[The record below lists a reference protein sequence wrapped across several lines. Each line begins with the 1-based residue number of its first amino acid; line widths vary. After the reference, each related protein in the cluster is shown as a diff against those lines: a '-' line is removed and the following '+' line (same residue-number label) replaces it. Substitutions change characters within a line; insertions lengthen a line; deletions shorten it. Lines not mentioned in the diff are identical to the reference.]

1 MSDFSS
7 LIASVESYI
16 RQNGNNEITGNILQ
30 QVLVSIINT
39 LGTTSINALET
50 GLSTEQTTR
59 ANADT
64 ALGGRIDTAEGNIS
78 SLSGIVTTLQT
89 RLDEGYIYKGIATP
103 TTNPQTPTGKIFY
116 IAMQAGMYTN
126 FGGLTVSQGI
136 NILSYN
142 GATWSQEQL
151 IGIDDEPTAE
161 SNNLVK
167 SGGVYGST
175 PSIDNT
181 TEDIDFSIDDEED
194 NMILLMKNGHI
205 KTQKFDS
212 EKNGQTEIGTSE
224 NDFEISDEKNY
235 PLCVFNNG
243 HIKTQ
248 KFDSEK
254 IPTSKI
260 ITENGLNILVI

>member
-1 MSDFSS
+1 MSDFSA
-7 LIASVESYI
+7 LIASVQSYI
-16 RQNGNNEITGNILQ
+16 RQNGNNEITGDILQ
-30 QVLVSIINT
+30 EVLVGIINT
-39 LGTTSINALET
+39 LGTQAINTLET

-64 ALGGRIDTAEGNIS
+64 ALGGRIDTADGNITNVTN
-78 SLSGIVTTLQT
+78 LATTLQS

-103 TTNPQTPTGKIFY
+103 TTNPSTPTGKVFY
-116 IAMQAGMYTN
+116 IAMQAGTYTN
-126 FGGLTVSQGI
+126 IGGLTVSQGI

-181 TEDIDFSIDDEED
+181 TDIDFSINDEEG
-194 NMILLMKNGHI
+194 NMILLMNNGHI

-212 EKNGQTEIGTSE
+212 EKNGQTEIGTSG

-235 PLCVFNNG
+235 PLCVFKDG

-254 IPTSKI
+254 ISTSKI
-260 ITENGLNILVI
+260 ISENGLNILVI